1 MPTETA
7 ATNLVTAD
15 ALLQNW
21 QGHRRLTRRTIEAFP
36 EDKLF
41 TFSLGGMRTF
51 GQMAQE
57 MTSMAIPVV
66 EGVLTGKWG
75 SYEQRKPETKTEL
88 LRLWDQQT
96 EQLNEKFPPNPA
108 RTILRRR
115 KSICPVGDAGHR
127 HHPIRHRQRN
137 PSSRRRLRLPPRP
150 RHRAPTFL
158 GTQLAPSD

>member
-36 EDKLF
+36 DDKLF
-41 TFSLGGMRTF
+41 TFSIGGMRTF

-96 EQLNEKFPPNPA
+96 EQLNEKFPQIPPERFFVVEKVFA
-108 RTILRRR
+108 QWEMPGIVTIQYAIDNEIHHRGEGYVYLRALG
-115 KSICPVGDAGHR
+115 IEP
-127 HHPIRHRQRN
+127 PPFWERN
-137 PSSRRRLRLPPRP
+137 
-150 RHRAPTFL
+150 
-158 GTQLAPSD
+158 